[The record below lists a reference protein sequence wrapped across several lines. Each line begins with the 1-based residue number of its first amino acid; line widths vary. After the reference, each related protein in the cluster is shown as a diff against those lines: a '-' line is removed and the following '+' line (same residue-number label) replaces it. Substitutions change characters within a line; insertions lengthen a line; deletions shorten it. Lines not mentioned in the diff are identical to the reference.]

1 MKLITLA
8 AISGAAFLAAGCV
21 IIDADSDGYSS
32 HYSSHDDRVY
42 SADVSGDTVTVRVPS
57 NGCTDKSYFEV
68 DVDREDHN
76 TFYVEFERERED
88 HCRALM
94 PEGVELVYS
103 FSELGIPAGA
113 SVVIENPVGR

>member
-1 MKLITLA
+1 MKLLTLA
-8 AISGAAFLAAGCV
+8 AISGTALLAAGCV

-32 HYSSHDDRVY
+32 HYASHDDRVY

-57 NGCTDKSYFEV
+57 NGCTDKSYFKV

-88 HCRALM
+88 HCRGLM